1 MGDVM
6 LFRAPIFLMLLLGF
20 AVSPTAKAAME
31 DDQPPP
37 SYDADRDE
45 YDFSWLDP
53 EKKIYVVQNRK
64 YTKKQRLE
72 IALNGGLGIG
82 EPYRDRNV
90 FLPRAFFYFNES
102 WGISFLSGFNY
113 NRENETFK
121 ELKSV
126 SSVVP
131 TVRDIKN
138 FYGGSVVWLP
148 FYAKI
153 NMFNKIFY
161 VDWHFEAGLGQ
172 ANTEIDL
179 NTNSLAQPRI
189 DSSSHIYG
197 SWGTGMKFFITRSFA
212 ARLDYLAVYY
222 KAATGRGGAIGAE
235 EETFDNHYLTLG
247 LSYTF

>member
-1 MGDVM
+1 
-6 LFRAPIFLMLLLGF
+6 MLLRVPFLLMILACF
-20 AVSPTAKAAME
+20 AAPSQARAAPE
-31 DDQPPP
+31 DQPPP
-37 SYDADRDE
+37 SYDGDRDE

-53 EKKIYVVQNRK
+53 DKKIYVVQNRK

-72 IALNGGLGIG
+72 IALTGGFGFG
-82 EPYRDRNV
+82 EPYRDRSA
-90 FLPRAFFYFNES
+90 FIPRAFFYFSES
-102 WGISFLSGFNY
+102 WGIAFNAGFIY

-126 SSVVP
+126 SAVVP
-131 TVRDIKN
+131 TVRDIHN

-148 FYAKI
+148 FYAKM
-153 NMFNKIFY
+153 NMFNQIFY

-179 NTNSLAQPRI
+179 NTVSANQPRL
-189 DSSSHIYG
+189 DSSSHIYAN
-197 SWGTGMKFFITRSFA
+197 WGTGMKFFITRSFA
-212 ARLDYLAVYY
+212 ARLDYLALYY

-235 EETFDNHYLTLG
+235 EETFDNHFLTLG